1 MVPVERGCRAHGSSA
16 LNEAFAAREPQD
28 IRFLVERHPL
38 AWVQS
43 CTEAGSVQS
52 SLLPLVGEYD
62 AHDRLVALI
71 GHLARHNPLHDAL
84 RIDGRANIL
93 FTGPQ
98 GYVSPEHAGLRDWAP
113 TWNYVQ
119 MRIAADLQFD
129 DALTEPALVMLIDE
143 MERARAVPWRK
154 EELGARYHRLADAIV
169 GFRADVRSCAAIFKL
184 GQDEQPEVLAR
195 ILSTHPNPMLVEWM
209 TRFNR

>member
-1 MVPVERGCRAHGSSA
+1 M
-16 LNEAFAAREPQD
+16 NEAFAASGPQD
-28 IRFLVERHPL
+28 IRLLVERYPL

-43 CTEAGSVQS
+43 CTDASSVQS

-62 AHDRLVALI
+62 GQGRLVALI
-71 GHLARHNPLHDAL
+71 GHLARHNPLYDAL
-84 RIDGRANIL
+84 RGDSRANIL

-129 DALTEPALVMLIDE
+129 DALTGPSLDILIND
-143 MERARAVPWRK
+143 MERIRPVPWCK
-154 EELGARYHRLADAIV
+154 EELGARYHQLAEAII
-169 GFRADVRSCAAIFKL
+169 GFRAEVRSCAAIFKL
-184 GQDEQPEVLAR
+184 GQDEQPQVLAH
-195 ILSTHPNPMLVEWM
+195 ILSTHSDAVLVEWM